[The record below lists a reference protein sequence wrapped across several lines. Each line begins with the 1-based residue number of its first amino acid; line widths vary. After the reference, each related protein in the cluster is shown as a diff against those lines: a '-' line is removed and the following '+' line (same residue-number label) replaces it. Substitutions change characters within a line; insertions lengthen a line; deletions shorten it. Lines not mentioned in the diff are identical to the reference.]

1 MEDYNKE
8 FDGYIGIDEVARGN
22 FFGPSLFVGC
32 DLKVP
37 YTELSFAVDSKTT
50 KKEQRKR
57 LFEKI
62 KDKVE
67 YHLVEIPPSRIDDMG
82 LSKSIKGALEEIINH
97 FGDKKYLYDGKAKFG
112 VENENLE
119 TLVKADGKVISV
131 SCASIIAKYHLDLKM
146 EEFDKK
152 YPEYGF
158 LNNAGYATKAHIQ
171 AVKDYGFLKEHRMS
185 YNVKELEYLKNKDTT
200 DLLF

>member
-1 MEDYNKE
+1 MLDYNKE
-8 FDGYIGIDEVARGN
+8 YDGYIGIDEVARGN

-37 YTELSFAVDSKTT
+37 YDELSFAVDSKKTN
-50 KKEQRKR
+50 KKQRLE

-62 KDKVE
+62 KDNVD
-67 YHLVEIPPSRIDDMG
+67 YYLVEIPPTKIDEVG
-82 LSKSIKGALEEIINH
+82 LSSSIKGALEEIINH
-97 FGDKKYLYDGKAKFG
+97 FSDRKFLYDGKAKFG
-112 VENENLE
+112 VEHSTLE
-119 TLVKADGKVISV
+119 TLVQADGKVISV

-146 EEFDKK
+146 AEYTKK

-158 LNNAGYATKAHIQ
+158 DKHAGYATKQHIQ

-185 YNVKELEYLKNKDTT
+185 YNVKELAYLKSEEQADI
-200 DLLF
+200 LF